1 MPKILTPLSLFNNLD
16 VSLPT
21 FPVILSSKQTDDV
34 RIEYMNFSGRE
45 TGCGRVQIAAAFAY
59 DVQSPAAGTV
69 LIFPDSTD
77 TIDEEVLRFFVT
89 RGYTALM
96 VDYRGEWKDTV
107 FSTRYP
113 SNVSYANTAKCGR
126 QKDYVD
132 DSADKTS
139 WFEWVGIGLYAR
151 KFIQERTGSR
161 NIAVVG
167 IRDGG
172 EIAWKL
178 GVAGEF
184 SCIIPVCA
192 AGWKAYNGIS
202 KYLNE
207 DPDLD
212 EERYRFIAGIDSQ
225 AYAPHVKC
233 PVLMLCSTN
242 DAKFDY
248 DRAYDTFSRINQE
261 FIKDSAISYS
271 VKCNSAIG
279 SKSIA
284 DMFLILDKTL
294 KKRQVFIPSPPEIT
308 VQVDEMSNLIAR
320 VTFDGRGIAE
330 SCNLY
335 LAEDC
340 IDSTVREWCVC
351 PEKGRKSEN
360 VHEYFLNIYQ
370 KTSTIFVFCR
380 VKYLN
385 GFTVWSKMT
394 VKKISGMFRNMKSK
408 CRVMYNDKDV
418 ADDFSVADSS
428 SLAVGGIFFPSES
441 VLPKLVTKTKGVKGL
456 FSECG
461 LSTFRMSNP
470 RFVPTTN
477 SVLSMDF
484 FSDEGSTLTLSFTDL
499 SSGEEYVNVI
509 SVVGGAWQTIIS
521 ESKNFKTASGVPL
534 ADFTGD
540 LKFTLTCPVCYAVNN
555 IMWL

>member
-1 MPKILTPLSLFNNLD
+1 M
-16 VSLPT
+16 
-21 FPVILSSKQTDDV
+21 
-34 RIEYMNFSGRE
+34 RIEHLNISGRE

-59 DVQSPAAGTV
+59 DVLSPAAGTV
-69 LIFPDSTD
+69 LIFPDSTE
-77 TIDEEVLRFFVT
+77 TIDEEILKFFVSQ
-89 RGYTALM
+89 GYTALM
-96 VDYRGEWKDTV
+96 VDYRGEWKDATFV
-107 FSTRYP
+107 TRYP

-139 WFEWVGIGLYAR
+139 WYEWVGIGLYAR
-151 KFIQERTGSR
+151 KYIKERTGSD

-167 IRDGG
+167 LRDGG

-184 SCIIPVCA
+184 ACIIPICA
-192 AGWKAYNGIS
+192 AGWKAYSGIS
-202 KYLNE
+202 KYLTE
-207 DPDLD
+207 DPVLD

-242 DAKFDY
+242 DPRFDY
-248 DRAYDTFSRINQE
+248 DRAYDTFSRINQDY
-261 FIKDSAISYS
+261 IKDSAIAFS
-271 VKCNSAIG
+271 VKSSASIS

-284 DMFLILDKTL
+284 DMFLMLDKNL
-294 KKRQVFIPSPPEIT
+294 KKRQVFIPKPPEIS
-308 VQVDEMSNLIAR
+308 VLVDEKSNLVAR
-320 VTFDGRGIAE
+320 VTFDNKGIAE
-330 SCNLY
+330 SCKLY

-340 IDSTVREWCVC
+340 IDASLREWCVC
-351 PEKGRKSEN
+351 HEKSRKAEN
-360 VHEYFLNIYQ
+360 VFEYYLNVYE
-370 KTSTIFVFCR
+370 KTTVIFVLCR

-385 GFTVWSKMT
+385 GFTVWSKMN
-394 VKKISGMFRNMKSK
+394 VKKISGRFRNTKCK

-418 ADDFSVADSS
+418 ADDFAVADTSTLS
-428 SLAVGGIFFPSES
+428 VGGIFFPDES
-441 VLPKLVTKTKGVKGL
+441 VLPKLVTKTRGVKGL
-456 FSECG
+456 YSPCG

-470 RFVPTTN
+470 RFAPSKN
-477 SVLSMDF
+477 SVLSIDF
-484 FSDEGSTLTLSFTDL
+484 FSDENSVLTLTFIDIT
-499 SSGEEYVNVI
+499 SGEEYINEV
-509 SVVGGAWQTIIS
+509 SVVGGAWQTVIS

-540 LKFTLTCPVCYAVNN
+540 LKFTLKCPVGYAVNN